1 MEGLEKKILIKFAT
15 RSRPQK
21 FASCIA
27 NILNNANDPNNLLIL
42 VSIDADDEAMVNI
55 RHTYISPK
63 VYFIIGRSEN
73 KIHAINR
80 DINYFLDLDGNFK
93 WDILINFSDDQEF
106 VVKGFDDIIRK
117 DFAEHF
123 PDGDGCMHYK
133 DKNAALMTMSII
145 DRKYYARFNYIYH
158 SDYVSLWCD
167 NEAQDVAIM
176 LGRYKYIDYVIFHH
190 NHPGWGLGAMDE
202 QYRKTEAFYKQDE
215 QVFLKREANN
225 FDLINI
231 DGQWQVK
238 A

>member
-1 MEGLEKKILIKFAT
+1 MEGLNQKILIKFAT

-27 NILNNANDPNNLLIL
+27 NILNNANQPDNLLIL
-42 VSIDADDEAMVNI
+42 VSIDGDDIPMQNI
-55 RHTYISPK
+55 REGSP
-63 VYFIIGRSEN
+63 IIHNIHFVSGSSKN
-73 KIHAINR
+73 KIDAINR
-80 DINYFLDLDGNFK
+80 DVNECQYD

-106 VVKGFDDIIRK
+106 VIKGFDDIIRK

-123 PDGDGCMHYK
+123 PSGDGCIHYK

-176 LGRYKYIDYVIFHH
+176 LGRYKYIDNVIFHH

-202 QYRKTEAFYKQDE
+202 QYRRTEAFYHQDE
-215 QVFLKREANN
+215 QTYLRRKENIFN
-225 FDLINI
+225 LINI

>member
-27 NILNNANDPNNLLIL
+27 NILNNANEPNNLLIL
-42 VSIDADDEAMVNI
+42 VSIDADDIPMQNIVEGSAVVNNI
-55 RHTYISPK
+55 HFVSGSSK
-63 VYFIIGRSEN
+63 N
-73 KIHAINR
+73 KIDAINR
-80 DINYFLDLDGNFK
+80 DVNECKYD

-106 VVKGFDDIIRK
+106 VVKGFDNIIRK

-158 SDYVSLWCD
+158 NDYVSLWCD

>member
-1 MEGLEKKILIKFAT
+1 MERLEQKILIKFAT

-27 NILNNANDPNNLLIL
+27 NILNNANQPDNLLIL
-42 VSIDADDEAMVNI
+42 VSIDGDDYSMQNI
-55 RHTYISPK
+55 VEGSAVVKNIHFVSGSSK
-63 VYFIIGRSEN
+63 N
-73 KIHAINR
+73 KIDAINR
-80 DINYFLDLDGNFK
+80 DVNECQYE

-106 VVKGFDDIIRK
+106 VVQGFDDIIRK

-123 PDGDGCMHYK
+123 PDGNGCMHYK
-133 DKNAALMTMSII
+133 DKNAPLMTMSII

-158 SDYVSLWCD
+158 TDYVSLWCD

-215 QVFLKREANN
+215 EVFLKRQENN

-231 DGQWQVK
+231 EGQWQIK